1 MLNNFSSKMLKRQN
15 VVQIIL
21 FNCVDAVVSAW
32 HLLDSWLQLLR
43 LAVSSVAILVLRS
56 QPIAFP
62 YFHGWFCLRI
72 VGIHF
77 GQELLQV
84 FVFCNIPVLVAL
96 YRTSC
101 EKMFPR
107 LSFSV
112 YRTARG
118 RSDLIPCITLK
129 NHLTRFNSWIF
140 GPIVCF
146 SPKKMTIWVY

>member
-1 MLNNFSSKMLKRQN
+1 MTNLRINSSKFDDFYEMFVKLKYPFRCYRKS
-15 VVQIIL
+15 VRMTL
-21 FNCVDAVVSAW
+21 ESAV
-32 HLLDSWLQLLR
+32 LDRPLPFWFP
-43 LAVSSVAILVLRS
+43 VASPLPSHV
-56 QPIAFP
+56 FT
-62 YFHGWFCLRI
+62 GGFCLRI

-84 FVFCNIPVLVAL
+84 FVFCNIPVLVAR

-129 NHLTRFNSWIF
+129 NHLTRFNILFINVGAVVSAWHLF
-140 GPIVCF
+140 D
-146 SPKKMTIWVY
+146 S